1 MKRPLEYL
9 AGGFVLGEV
18 LALLPVVWTVGIL
31 AILTAGVCYLWKK
44 DGRSLIWWL
53 LPVFCLWGFLWV
65 RMDFKSWEECR
76 QTAET
81 VKGETVELWGTVW
94 GIQERKSGQGLTL
107 ELKGVAFEA
116 EGRRETFGAVLAY
129 VDEQDTELKIG
140 MELRL
145 TGELDLFDRAR
156 NPGEFDFEKYYHALG
171 IEGRFY
177 GKSLEICSRD
187 SLPFPEAIRR
197 IQNHAGRVLDSIC
210 TEKDRGIFRAM
221 VLGEKSRL
229 SADIRELYQKNGI
242 AHLLAVSGLHISMI
256 GLGAFGIFRK
266 IGLGP
271 MGSGF
276 LGGAVTIGYG
286 VLAGGPG
293 ISASV
298 VRAVIMALMQMTAV
312 CLGRTYDLR
321 TALGVSGLALLI
333 LSPTLL
339 FQAGFQLSF
348 GAVLALGLAEPV
360 VEKWTGA
367 ERGYHKTLMAGAVIQ
382 LATCP
387 VILYHY
393 FEYPPYGIVLNLV
406 VIPLMSYVLL
416 SGLLGTAAG
425 SLSLGLGTAAV
436 GTGHYVLEFYQW
448 ICEKVQS
455 LPWSAIVTGR
465 PKNWQMGIYALGWVI
480 FLAAMG
486 IFAEKADKDGAEKER
501 GSGLKRTGALALFAA
516 GSLAVLM
523 FPVPRKGLT
532 MTFLDVGQG
541 DGICVCTED
550 LVILVDG
557 GSTDRRELGSQVL
570 EPFLK
575 SQGIG
580 QVDYAIVSHGDQD
593 HISGIRQLLEEDRGI
608 RVKNLVLPWLGRDGT
623 HEIYG
628 ELEREARKHGAAVAW
643 MKRGDRI
650 WRNGLEICC
659 LYSGEEEQTGTAG
672 DKNDHSLLLHVQYG
686 RAGILL
692 TGDMS
697 GEGERKWLEY
707 GEKPKVQV
715 LKVAHH
721 GSAYST
727 EEEFLQ
733 RIQPKVAVISCGEG
747 NRYGHPAPETVRRL
761 EEAGILRYVTEES
774 GAVIVETDG
783 EKLWAEPY
791 ISKEGFPQ

>member
-1 MKRPLEYL
+1 MKRPLEYI

-31 AILTAGVCYLWKK
+31 AVLTAGVCYLWKK

-53 LPVFCLWGFLWV
+53 LPVFCVWGFLWV
-65 RMDFKSWEECR
+65 RRDFKSWEECR
-76 QTAET
+76 QTGERA
-81 VKGETVELWGTVW
+81 KGETVELWGTVW

-107 ELKGVAFEA
+107 ELKGAAFEA

-129 VDEQDTELKIG
+129 VDEPNTELKIG

-177 GKSLEICSRD
+177 GKSLEVLSKDSR
-187 SLPFPEAIRR
+187 PFPEAVRR
-197 IQNHAGRVLDSIC
+197 IQRHAAEVLDSIC

-221 VLGEKSRL
+221 VLGEKSQL
-229 SADIRELYQKNGI
+229 SAEIRDLYQKSGI

-256 GLGAFGIFRK
+256 GLGSFGIFRK

-271 MGSGF
+271 MGSGL

-286 VLAGGPG
+286 ALAGGPG
-293 ISASV
+293 ISAGV

-367 ERGYHKTLMAGAVIQ
+367 ERGYHKTLLAGAVIQ

-416 SGLLGTAAG
+416 SGILGTAAG

-448 ICEKVQS
+448 ICEKVRS
-455 LPWSAIVTGR
+455 LPWSVIVTGR
-465 PKNWQMGIYALGWVI
+465 PKNWQMGIYALGWGI
-480 FLAAMG
+480 FLAVMG
-486 IFAEKADKDGAEKER
+486 ILADQEGRAEEGKKR
-501 GSGLKRTGALALFAA
+501 GPELKRTAALVLFAA

-532 MTFLDVGQG
+532 VTFLDVGQG

-557 GSTDRRELGSQVL
+557 GSTDRRELGTQVL

-593 HISGIRQLLEEDRGI
+593 HISGLRQLLGEDSGI
-608 RVKNLVLPWLGRDGT
+608 RVKNLVLPWLGRDGS
-623 HEIYG
+623 HEIYR
-628 ELEREARKHGAAVAW
+628 ELEREAGNQGTEVAW

-650 WRNGLEICC
+650 CRSGLEIRC
-659 LYSGEEEQTGTAG
+659 LYSGETEQAG
-672 DKNDHSLLLHVQYG
+672 NRNDHSLLLHVQYG

-707 GEKPKVQV
+707 GEKPTVQV
-715 LKVAHH
+715 LKAAHH

-727 EEEFLQ
+727 EEEFLR

-761 EEAGILRYVTEES
+761 EKAGILRYLTEES

-783 EKLWAEPY
+783 EKLWVEPY
-791 ISKEGFPQ
+791 IPEQGFPQ